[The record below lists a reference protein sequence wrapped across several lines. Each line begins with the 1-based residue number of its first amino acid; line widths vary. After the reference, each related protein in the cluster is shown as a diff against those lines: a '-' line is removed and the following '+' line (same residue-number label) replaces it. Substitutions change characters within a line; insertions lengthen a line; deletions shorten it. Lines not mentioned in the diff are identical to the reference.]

1 MTTEDIFDK
10 LDNSIQSLV
19 ELTQILGVYLVLL
32 QEKIDDKS
40 DVRQDE

>member
-10 LDNSIQSLV
+10 LKIIEADLYDSLHM
-19 ELTQILGVYLVLL
+19 LSAYMILL

>member
-19 ELTQILGVYLVLL
+19 ELTLILDVYLVLL